1 MRLLLVTNAKLL
13 PTQCR
18 AWPGSTPAQ
27 TRTRSERGSL
37 HCPCHAS
44 SAAFAAAYFS
54 WGCQA
59 GPMQQLVFF
68 IWQKRGMLS
77 VELGYYIADFVELD
91 AVNQKTEG
99 SPRDGCCFI
108 PDDRVL

>member
-1 MRLLLVTNAKLL
+1 
-13 PTQCR
+13 
-18 AWPGSTPAQ
+18 
-27 TRTRSERGSL
+27 
-37 HCPCHAS
+37 
-44 SAAFAAAYFS
+44 
-54 WGCQA
+54 
-59 GPMQQLVFF
+59 MQQLVFF